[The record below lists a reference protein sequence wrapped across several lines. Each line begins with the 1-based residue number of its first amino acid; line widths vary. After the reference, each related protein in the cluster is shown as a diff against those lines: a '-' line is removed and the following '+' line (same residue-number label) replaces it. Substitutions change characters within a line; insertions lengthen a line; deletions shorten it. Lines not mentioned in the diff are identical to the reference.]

1 MRALYQY
8 FERAMETASPFC
20 ALLITIINYVL
31 FPDQAFFTA
40 FVAVGAAILLDII
53 TKYIALSRLSGG
65 LRAAVKTRKICS
77 QTLWEGT
84 RIKLISYLVVFILAG
99 LSYRVTMLAEAS
111 VFLATVVYTVIF
123 LRESQSVIE
132 NLCDAGADLNWL
144 LIWTKKKQQQILD
157 SDEIM
162 GKGGDIIEQGNIF
175 APSGPT
181 DEMPGINQEMQD

>member
-20 ALLITIINYVL
+20 ALLITVINYVL

-144 LIWTKKKQQQILD
+144 LIWTKKKQKQILETEIEETIEKV
-157 SDEIM
+157 SDDFERI
-162 GKGGDIIEQGNIF
+162 
-175 APSGPT
+175 
-181 DEMPGINQEMQD
+181 

>member
-8 FERAMETASPFC
+8 FERAMETASPSC
-20 ALLITIINYVL
+20 ALLITVINYVL

-40 FVAVGAAILLDII
+40 FVAVGAAILLDIV

-157 SDEIM
+157 SDEVM